1 MACCIFCETPLG
13 MPCTFPAASAAWGS
27 AFLVAVLVA
36 HQETF
41 PAVAAVVVIG
51 I

>member
-13 MPCTFPAASAAWGS
+13 MPCTFPAAWGS

>member
-1 MACCIFCETPLG
+1 MACCIFCETSLG
-13 MPCTFPAASAAWGS
+13 MPCTFPAAWGS
-27 AFLVAVLVA
+27 AFLVA